1 MNKSVQSSKNMFIKI
16 LKFCASKKG
25 TVSIIPA
32 KMDGYITLKSKA
44 ACLNSIPI
52 IAVDALEKE
61 GMVVASKNILQ
72 TTPAGKMHLRRALCQ
87 VDEFQ
92 QQHRLTGHRK
102 IMVDKN
108 LETLISNEGESPL
121 TRLRYRPAK
130 DGKSYIDDM
139 EFQAGERLR
148 VDFSKGLLTRQLS
161 SNWCVTEN
169 EVSGSN
175 GRNGIVDLSDTAL
188 AARKRTTAAFIAV
201 GPEFSGVLI
210 DICCFLKG
218 LELVENERQWPP
230 RSAKLMLKTGLSILA
245 RHYGFTKPDNNR
257 SRNSSPV
264 RHWGSDNFKPE
275 MFPE

>member
-1 MNKSVQSSKNMFIKI
+1 MNKSVQSSKKIRLKI

-25 TVSIIPA
+25 TVSILPA
-32 KMDGYITLKSKA
+32 KLDGYIVLKSKT

-52 IAVDALEKE
+52 MAVDALKKQ
-61 GMVVASKNILQ
+61 GMVVASKNSLQ
-72 TTPAGKMHLRRALCQ
+72 TTSAGKMHLRRALCQ

-102 IMVDKN
+102 VLVDNN

-148 VDFSKGLLTRQLS
+148 TDFSKGQLTRQLS
-161 SNWCVTEN
+161 SNWSVTEN

-188 AARKRTTAAFIAV
+188 AARKRTTAAFTAV
-201 GPEFSGVLI
+201 GPEFSGVLM

-245 RHYGFTKPDNNR
+245 RHYGFAKSDNKK
-257 SRNSSPV
+257 SRNSSSL
-264 RHWGSDNFKPE
+264 RHWGGDNFKPN